1 MTSLPGLQ
9 KLSSAS
15 CDLDLWPPNPQNWS
29 FHAPVRR
36 ITCVNWHQRQF
47 IHFQNITFTSLV
59 TDKRTDR
66 CRMNEQIENIMPLS
80 ASLAWQRHKNKQII
94 TVLPDWFLCFVKILQ
109 DSFNIFINFHLSTVN
124 CKRTPSKQYQN
135 IIYCHWQT
143 SYMLT
148 ALWQLNKEFVCSIIS
163 KKMATNI
170 FSQIV
175 LLTSMM
181 LPKNMTLRNI
191 F

>member
-15 CDLDLWPPNPQNWS
+15 CDLDLWPPNPQSWS

-94 TVLPDWFLCFVKILQ
+94 TEFYPIGFF
-109 DSFNIFINFHLSTVN
+109 
-124 CKRTPSKQYQN
+124 
-135 IIYCHWQT
+135 
-143 SYMLT
+143 
-148 ALWQLNKEFVCSIIS
+148 ALWKSCRTRSTSLLTFILAPSTAN
-163 KKMATNI
+163 
-170 FSQIV
+170 V
-175 LLTSMM
+175 LLANSIKTLFIAIDRHHTCWQRYDSWI
-181 LPKNMTLRNI
+181 KNL
-191 F
+191 FVV